1 MYCAYF
7 LVPGLRLPE
16 GVYEQIAQKTDF
28 SGLSKLTEGAE
39 DILEQTL
46 VDSPVLRGATHL
58 VWLWQVIGKSRGMPE
73 TAAFEWEADGGPAM
87 GAETWRLHSVHDDI
101 KDSETILRSPTQE
114 LTETE
119 RDALHD
125 EVLAIAREFG
135 FQLQQWADRWYLTRN
150 KDWQVA
156 VRPWCAQKY
165 RPFSVDS
172 IEGTEADQFKAM
184 DQKLRALLKES
195 SVNVQRKAAGLETID
210 AFWPDGGSR
219 RHLLKPSTLRA
230 VMGNDAFIWGWAQNA
245 GLLNFRTTALKNDW
259 PEAPEGDLLAVADGL
274 WESYRKKDWET
285 WSKELPQVM
294 QTVAHLA
301 ELARA
306 RRANRLVLV
315 ASGEENTHTVV
326 VNEAGGAKGLFAR
339 FKKKKPLNLQAYL
352 KEVTP

>member
-16 GVYEQIAQKTDF
+16 GVFEQIAQKTDF
-28 SGLSKLTEGAE
+28 SGLSKLAEGAE

-101 KDSETILRSPTQE
+101 KDGETILRSPAQE
-114 LTETE
+114 LTEFE

-165 RPFSVDS
+165 SPFGEDS
-172 IEGTEADQFKAM
+172 IEGNEADQFKAM

-195 SVNVQRKAAGLETID
+195 SVNAQRKAAGLETID

-230 VMGNDAFIWGWAQNA
+230 VMANDAFIWGWAQNA

-274 WESYRKKDWET
+274 WESYRKKDWEA

-294 QTVAHLA
+294 QTIAHLA

-315 ASGEENTHTVV
+315 ASGETDTHTVV

-352 KEVTP
+352 NEAAS

>member
-16 GVYEQIAQKTDF
+16 GVFEQIAQKTDF

-46 VDSPVLRGATHL
+46 VDSPVLTGATHL
-58 VWLWQVIGKSRGMPE
+58 VWLWHVIGKSRGMPE

-87 GAETWRLHSVHDDI
+87 GAETWRLHSVHDEI
-101 KDSETILRSPTQE
+101 KDGETILRSPAQE
-114 LTETE
+114 LSEPE

-125 EVLAIAREFG
+125 DVLAIAREFG

-165 RPFSVDS
+165 RPFDENS

-195 SVNVQRKAAGLETID
+195 GVSAQRKAEGLETID

-274 WESYRKKDWET
+274 WESYRNKDWEA

-294 QTVAHLA
+294 QTIAHLA

-315 ASGEENTHTVV
+315 ASGETDTHTVV

-339 FKKKKPLNLQAYL
+339 FKKKKPLNLEAYL
-352 KEVTP
+352 NEAAS

>member
-16 GVYEQIAQKTDF
+16 GVFEQIAQKTDF
-28 SGLSKLTEGAE
+28 SGLSKLAEGAE

-46 VDSPVLRGATHL
+46 VDSPVLSGATHL

-87 GAETWRLHSVHDDI
+87 GAETWRLHSVHDEI
-101 KDSETILRSPTQE
+101 KDGETILRSPVQE
-114 LTETE
+114 LSEPE

-125 EVLAIAREFG
+125 DVLAIAREFG

-165 RPFSVDS
+165 RPFSENS

-195 SVNVQRKAAGLETID
+195 GVNAQRKAEGLETID

-230 VMGNDAFIWGWAQNA
+230 VMGNDAFVWGWAQNA

-274 WESYRKKDWET
+274 WESYRKKDWEA
-285 WSKELPQVM
+285 WSKKLPQVM
-294 QTVAHLA
+294 QTIAHLA

-315 ASGEENTHTVV
+315 ASGETDTHTVV

-339 FKKKKPLNLQAYL
+339 FKKKKPLNLEAYL
-352 KEVTP
+352 NEAAS

>member
-16 GVYEQIAQKTDF
+16 GVFEQIAQKTDF

-46 VDSPVLRGATHL
+46 VDSPVLTGATHL
-58 VWLWQVIGKSRGMPE
+58 VWLWHVIGKSRGMPE

-87 GAETWRLHSVHDDI
+87 GAETWRLHSVHDEI
-101 KDSETILRSPTQE
+101 KDGETILRSPAQE
-114 LTETE
+114 LSEPE

-125 EVLAIAREFG
+125 DVLAIAREFG

-165 RPFSVDS
+165 RPFDENS

-195 SVNVQRKAAGLETID
+195 GVNAQRKAEGLETID

-274 WESYRKKDWET
+274 WEGYRNKDWEA

-294 QTVAHLA
+294 QTIAHLA

-315 ASGEENTHTVV
+315 ASGETDTHTVV

-339 FKKKKPLNLQAYL
+339 FKKKKPLNLEAYL
-352 KEVTP
+352 NEAAS

>member
-28 SGLSKLTEGAE
+28 SVLSKLTVGAE

-101 KDSETILRSPTQE
+101 KDGETILRSPAQE
-114 LTETE
+114 LTGEE
-119 RDALHD
+119 RDSLHD
-125 EVLAIAREFG
+125 EILACVRNYG

-172 IEGTEADQFKAM
+172 IDGTEADQFKAM

-195 SVNVQRKAAGLETID
+195 SVNAQRKAAGLETID

-274 WESYRKKDWET
+274 WESYRKKDWEA

-294 QTVAHLA
+294 QTVTHLA

-315 ASGEENTHTVV
+315 ASGETDTHTVV

-352 KEVTP
+352 NEAAS

>member
-1 MYCAYF
+1 M
-7 LVPGLRLPE
+7 RLPE
-16 GVYEQIAQKTDF
+16 GVYEQIAERTDF

-101 KDSETILRSPTQE
+101 KDGETILRSPAQE
-114 LTETE
+114 LSESE

-165 RPFSVDS
+165 RPFNNDS
-172 IEGTEADQFKAM
+172 IEGEESDQFKAM
-184 DQKLRALLKES
+184 DRKLRALLKES
-195 SVNVQRKAAGLETID
+195 SVNAQRKAEGLETID

-245 GLLNFRTTALKNDW
+245 GLLNFRTTALKGDW

-274 WESYRKKDWET
+274 WESYRKKDWEA

-306 RRANRLVLV
+306 RRATRLVLV

-339 FKKKKPLNLQAYL
+339 FKKKKPLNLEAYL
-352 KEVTP
+352 DEAAR

>member
-16 GVYEQIAQKTDF
+16 GVYEQIAHKTDF
-28 SGLSKLTEGAE
+28 SVLSKLTEGAE

-101 KDSETILRSPTQE
+101 KDSETILRSPAQE

-119 RDALHD
+119 RDVLHD

-274 WESYRKKDWET
+274 WESYRKKDWEA

-294 QTVAHLA
+294 QTVAHLT

-315 ASGEENTHTVV
+315 ASGEIDTHTVV

-352 KEVTP
+352 NEAAS

>member
-16 GVYEQIAQKTDF
+16 GVFEQIAQKTDF

-46 VDSPVLRGATHL
+46 VDSPVLTGATHL

-87 GAETWRLHSVHDDI
+87 GAETWRLHSVHDEI
-101 KDSETILRSPTQE
+101 KDGETILRSPAQE
-114 LTETE
+114 LSETE

-125 EVLAIAREFG
+125 DVLAIAREFS

-165 RPFSVDS
+165 RLFSESS

-195 SVNVQRKAAGLETID
+195 SVNAQRKAEGLETID

-230 VMGNDAFIWGWAQNA
+230 VMGNDAFVWGWAQNA

-274 WESYRKKDWET
+274 WESYRKKDWEA

-294 QTVAHLA
+294 QTIAHLA

-306 RRANRLVLV
+306 RRANRFVLV
-315 ASGEENTHTVV
+315 ASGETDTHTVV

-339 FKKKKPLNLQAYL
+339 FKKKKPLNLEAYL
-352 KEVTP
+352 NEAAS